1 MFTNRTFYGNSAAL
15 GRGGAIYTGM
25 DCKVINCTFTG
36 NRAFNGGGFYGHNG
50 GKMYTLINTI
60 CYNNIDEN
68 ETGDIR
74 RNNGDFTI
82 YNCLATVVSP
92 ALAENF
98 DSNGNILTTPA
109 MKVFEN
115 DAAPELKDNGGN
127 TLTVALHATQSMA
140 AKAGTATAPAGID
153 VTIPTVDQRGYT
165 RAAKPCMGAFE
176 LGGIE
181 PVGIQTAT
189 ADAKFNYSVEKG
201 RLVIAES
208 CECRIFNTLGAK
220 IT

>member
-1 MFTNRTFYGNSAAL
+1 
-15 GRGGAIYTGM
+15 
-25 DCKVINCTFTG
+25 
-36 NRAFNGGGFYGHNG
+36 
-50 GKMYTLINTI
+50 
-60 CYNNIDEN
+60 
-68 ETGDIR
+68 
-74 RNNGDFTI
+74 
-82 YNCLATVVSP
+82 
-92 ALAENF
+92 
-98 DSNGNILTTPA
+98 

-140 AKAGTATAPAGID
+140 AKAGTATVAGFD
-153 VTIPTVDQRGYT
+153 IPTVDQRGYT

-181 PVGIQTAT
+181 PVGILTAT

-208 CECRIFNTLGAK
+208 GECRIFNTLGAK
-220 IT
+220 ITELTINGSAPINLESGIYIVRFMNEAGTSVAKVLIP

>member
-1 MFTNRTFYGNSAAL
+1 
-15 GRGGAIYTGM
+15 
-25 DCKVINCTFTG
+25 
-36 NRAFNGGGFYGHNG
+36 
-50 GKMYTLINTI
+50 
-60 CYNNIDEN
+60 
-68 ETGDIR
+68 
-74 RNNGDFTI
+74 
-82 YNCLATVVSP
+82 
-92 ALAENF
+92 
-98 DSNGNILTTPA
+98 

-140 AKAGTATAPAGID
+140 AKAGIATAPAGID

-208 CECRIFNTLGAK
+208 GECRIFNMLGAK
-220 IT
+220 ITELTINGSAPINLESGIYIVRFMNEAGTSVAKVLIP